1 MRPSKFQ
8 ALSTLS
14 LALLG
19 ASRAAPAA
27 DLAAGKAA
35 FYACSSCHQVG
46 PDARNVFGPQLN
58 GIVGRAAGSVPG
70 YGYSAALKNSR
81 IVWDQATLTAFIRD
95 PERTVPGTKM
105 RFYSLGFGEK
115 KIADLLAYLQT
126 LPAARQ

>member
-1 MRPSKFQ
+1 MV
-8 ALSTLS
+8 
-14 LALLG
+14 
-19 ASRAAPAA
+19 
-27 DLAAGKAA
+27 
-35 FYACSSCHQVG
+35 HQVG
-46 PDARNVFGPQLN
+46 PDAHNAFGPQLN

-70 YGYSAALKNSR
+70 YGYSAALKNSK